1 MTAPAE
7 KHERTDASPRLIGL
21 IAAAVALGLGGSLLA
36 AWCIL
41 AAGSRTGARPLGKTG
56 LFAHGPQER
65 TSLEEEWPK
74 IAEEN
79 REHLATYG
87 WIDRSA
93 GIVRIPIER
102 AMDRL
107 AAAAP
112 AAATPRT
119 P

>member
-1 MTAPAE
+1 VTAAAAE
-7 KHERTDASPRLIGL
+7 HERTDASPRLIGI
-21 IAAAVALGLGGSLLA
+21 IAAVVVLGIGISLLA

-41 AAGSRTGARPLGKTG
+41 SAGSRTGARRLGKTG
-56 LFAHGPQER
+56 LFAHGPEER